1 MNLGFFIFRFLININ
16 LIFFSLFSNCFKA
29 QKLKRPAAAAESEA
43 EFGVNPTMGIAK
55 SFLQEDMRTKMLNE
69 VLEDKFPN
77 DFSSKKF
84 GDLPAKDKLNVMVRK
99 IIKIYF

>member
-1 MNLGFFIFRFLININ
+1 MNFI
-16 LIFFSLFSNCFKA
+16 FSLFSNYFKA

-55 SFLQEDMRTKMLNE
+55 KFLQEDMRTKMLNE
-69 VLEDKFPN
+69 VLEDKFGD

-84 GDLPAKDKLNVMVRK
+84 GDLPAADKLNIMVRK
-99 IIKIYF
+99 KYENLL